1 MQVSIDGYIHCQ
13 RLGEHE
19 SRGTA
24 DVIGDHRFLFL
35 CIKDAAFLNYV
46 LVCPYTVVFDLPDNW
61 SPVSSE
67 IDMLVKLRKNVSDA
81 MFEKITEIDKKISKL
96 QSIEYQTDAQ

>member
-81 MFEKITEIDKKISKL
+81 MLDKLSDIDKKISKL
-96 QSIEYQTDAQ
+96 QCLEFQPHVQ